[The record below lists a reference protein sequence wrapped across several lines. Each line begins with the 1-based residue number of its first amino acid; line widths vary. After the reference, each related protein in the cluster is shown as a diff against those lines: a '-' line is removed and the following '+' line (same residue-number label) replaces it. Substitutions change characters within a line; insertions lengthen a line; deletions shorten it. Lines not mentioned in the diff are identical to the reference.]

1 MVLLLNCERGATD
14 TIGTFK
20 LYVLICRLEE
30 NKEPTRIFSSD
41 MVAQA
46 DETQE
51 PELEQPDKLIISSPV
66 TSVAEPVLTPL
77 GTSYIIFMLI

>member
-1 MVLLLNCERGATD
+1 
-14 TIGTFK
+14 
-20 LYVLICRLEE
+20 
-30 NKEPTRIFSSD
+30 